1 MDNTIKKIKLTENT
15 SENTNENTENNNQN
29 NNENNTNNNNE
40 NNTNNNTKPTNNIIE
55 IVNENKNKTDNE
67 TVAVQNNTIVKSLT
81 KGTKKN
87 LPINNGNITK
97 KNNMTKEIL
106 ETVCEKLF
114 THYIVMKMYHFQ
126 TKSYGAHKASDVYV
140 TDFLTFQDLFMEVAQ
155 GIYGKLE
162 STSHECSTK
171 LYDDDTI
178 NGYISESVTMLDDLR
193 SKVSSHSDLVN
204 LLDDQIHR
212 LNQLSYLL
220 TFH

>member
-1 MDNTIKKIKLTENT
+1 MA
-15 SENTNENTENNNQN
+15 SNTNVKEIKITGTMNNEESSNENNSSNSNNNSNSEEKNTVIEIKNENNNK
-29 NNENNTNNNNE
+29 NNE
-40 NNTNNNTKPTNNIIE
+40 
-55 IVNENKNKTDNE
+55 E
-67 TVAVQNNTIVKSLT
+67 TISSENNTIVKT
-81 KGTKKN
+81 IAKNTKKN
-87 LPINNGNITK
+87 IPTLTSNPTK

-126 TKSYGAHKASDVYV
+126 TKSYGAHKASDTYV

-178 NGYISESVTMLDDLR
+178 TGYISESVTMLDDLR

-220 TFH
+220 TFQ